1 MLTIAWPS
9 LPSLN
14 IFSSSPRQAI
24 KLPPV
29 KVHETETAH
38 EKPARALK
46 HLLKLNHVENGLF
59 DRRRFP
65 SQITHVSILSFRLYV
80 VFYAK
85 AMFSFYSIIR
95 LTFQ

>member
-1 MLTIAWPS
+1 MLTISWPS
-9 LPSLN
+9 LPSFN

-24 KLPPV
+24 KLAPV

-59 DRRRFP
+59 DRRKFP
-65 SQITHVSILSFRLYV
+65 SQISHVSVIVYHSTGAIYV
-80 VFYAK
+80 YGVL
-85 AMFSFYSIIR
+85 IR
-95 LTFQ
+95 LILTYL

>member
-1 MLTIAWPS
+1 MLTISWPS
-9 LPSLN
+9 LPSFN
-14 IFSSSPRQAI
+14 PFSLAPRQAI

-59 DRRRFP
+59 DRRQFP
-65 SQITHVSILSFRLYV
+65 NQMAHVSIPIQFTV
-80 VFYAK
+80 G
-85 AMFSFYSIIR
+85 MFHA
-95 LTFQ
+95 

>member
-1 MLTIAWPS
+1 MLNISWPS

-46 HLLKLNHVENGLF
+46 HLLKLDHVENGLF
-59 DRRRFP
+59 DRRQLP
-65 SQITHVSILSFRLYV
+65 SQMSHVSHL
-80 VFYAK
+80 VFVIAQ
-85 AMFSFYSIIR
+85 AFHAESG
-95 LTFQ
+95 LC